1 VDREQDRIAG
11 DQDGPDQTGTPGGDR
26 DRTAEARDE
35 IAEARDDASEVRD
48 ARAEARDERAEV
60 REAREDLTGARAD
73 RAGAVRDRQG
83 GAGDRHQGARDRL
96 AASKDRRFSA
106 EDRAAASLDELTGA
120 HRRDAGMLLLEHDV
134 LRAKR
139 TNQPFTLA
147 FIDVDGLKRVNDSLG
162 HAAGD
167 QLLRAIADAIRARL
181 RPYDVI
187 VRYGGDEFLCGLLD
201 LNRAAAAERFVLV
214 KADLAVTQQASVTA
228 GLAEVEADDALE
240 ELIVRADEA
249 LYRERLRAAGSP
261 GA

>member
-1 VDREQDRIAG
+1 MDTEEDRTAP
-11 DQDGPDQTGTPGGDR
+11 DQDGPDQTGTPGADR

-35 IAEARDDASEVRD
+35 IAEARDDVSEVRD

-60 REAREDLTGARAD
+60 REASKDLTGARAD

-83 GAGDRHQGARDRL
+83 GAGDRHQSARDRQ
-96 AASKDRRFSA
+96 AASKDRQFSE
-106 EDRAAASLDELTGA
+106 EDRAAAALDELTGA
-120 HRRDAGMLLLEHDV
+120 HRRDAGMLLLEHDL

-181 RPYDVI
+181 RPYDVV

-201 LNRAAAAERFVLV
+201 LDKAAAAERFALV
-214 KADLAVTQQASVTA
+214 KADLAATQQASVTT

-240 ELIVRADEA
+240 ELIARADDA